1 MARVFDGM
9 SRVDPTF
16 RDRCLPAWSMLVCAL
31 TTVTFAD
38 ISPEF
43 DRVFRRARE
52 VGDFDFSPVPFKG
65 WWGWRRHARL
75 GIWDASISRTSI
87 EQAHLSC
94 RRRVPELGVQCAGFL
109 PLVRSLVLRW
119 VDFARAR
126 EAWCSGVLVARAA
139 PRIQS
144 RQLRVELLKARC
156 CHRLSIHRVARGTAM
171 NR

>member
-52 VGDFDFSPVPFKG
+52 VGPFDFSAVPFKG
-65 WWGWRRHARL
+65 RWGWRRRARL
-75 GIWDASISRTSI
+75 FTYMGRIDIEESI

-94 RRRVPELGVQCAGFL
+94 RRRWLELGRQCAGSFL
-109 PLVRSLVLRW
+109 L
-119 VDFARAR
+119 FAV
-126 EAWCSGVLVARAA
+126 WCYGGSTSRRPEFWGVGV
-139 PRIQS
+139 
-144 RQLRVELLKARC
+144 C
-156 CHRLSIHRVARGTAM
+156 
-171 NR
+171 